1 MLYYYFTCHKV
12 SLLGY
17 QYMNSNMIRGIHC
30 FSMVKSDTFILIN
43 LLSTVDW
50 VLIVLCCTEYVV
62 LHTPYRGLEAE
73 T

>member
-1 MLYYYFTCHKV
+1 
-12 SLLGY
+12 
-17 QYMNSNMIRGIHC
+17 MNSNMIRGIHC

-43 LLSTVDW
+43 LLSTVDR